1 MSNTANKTANKVR
14 AAILGASGYT
24 GAELIR
30 LLSRHPSVEIPVL
43 TADRRAGAALGEVF
57 PHLAGLALPDLV
69 RIEDADFDAVD
80 AVFCALPHG
89 TAHEVVAGL
98 PERIRVIDLSPD
110 FRLFDVATYESWY
123 GPHKAPDLQA
133 SAVYGLSEF
142 ARAALPDARIIA
154 CPGCYPTSVLLP
166 LVPLIEAGLVDTH
179 GIIVDSKSAVS
190 GAGRAAKEANL
201 YGEVAEGIHAYGLG
215 GHRHAP
221 EID

>member
-24 GAELIR
+24 GAELVR
-30 LLSRHPSVEIPVL
+30 LLSRHPSVEIPAL
-43 TADRRAGAALGEVF
+43 TADRRAGSALGEVF

-98 PERIRVIDLSPD
+98 SERIRVIDLSPD

-123 GPHKAPDLQA
+123 GPHKALDFQ
-133 SAVYGLSEF
+133 
-142 ARAALPDARIIA
+142 ALPAMLCVSIH
-154 CPGCYPTSVLLP
+154 YPDEFKPP
-166 LVPLIEAGLVDTH
+166 LM
-179 GIIVDSKSAVS
+179 
-190 GAGRAAKEANL
+190 
-201 YGEVAEGIHAYGLG
+201 
-215 GHRHAP
+215 
-221 EID
+221 